1 MEARLKS
8 GCGGAMTMQ
17 ITIEVPDSLGQQ
29 LQPFQERLAEILER
43 GLREFTAEQTIAYQD
58 EEAIMELL
66 TSAPAPEQVLA
77 IRASPALDQR
87 VSELL
92 ARSKEGQLSRAE
104 EREFDRIMMLEHL
117 VRMAKAHALK
127 QISAGR

>member
-29 LQPFQERLAEILER
+29 LQPFREHLAEILER
-43 GLREFTAEQTIAYQD
+43 GLREYTAEQTIAYRD
-58 EEAIMELL
+58 AEAIMELL
-66 TSAPAPEQVLA
+66 TSAPTPEQVLA
-77 IRASPALDQR
+77 IKASPALDQR
-87 VSELL
+87 VSDLL
-92 ARSKEGQLSRAE
+92 ARSKERQLSRAE
-104 EREFDRIMMLEHL
+104 EHEFDRIMMLEHL

-127 QISAGR
+127 QISDGR

>member
-1 MEARLKS
+1 
-8 GCGGAMTMQ
+8 MTIQ

-43 GLREFTAEQTIAYQD
+43 GLREYTAEQTIAYQD

-66 TSAPAPEQVLA
+66 TSAPTPEQVLA